1 MTQAQLEALVAAA
14 VAAAQAGQPA
24 QQQPGCTFKNFM
36 DCRPSSFS
44 GTEGAVGLLHWF
56 EKLESVFE
64 MCECPEARR
73 VKFATGTLEGIA
85 LTWWNAQVQI
95 LGLAAAN
102 ATPWNDFKELI
113 KREYCTREDIHK
125 LEDELYNLK
134 MVGSEIEAYT
144 KRSNELAVLC
154 PTMVD
159 PPYKRIELYL
169 KGLAPEI
176 QSHVTSANLNN
187 IQEIQRLAH
196 RITDQAVDQNK
207 LPKRVSATATV
218 TPSAT
223 PVTLSDNK
231 RKWEGDSSK
240 ASISVQSQNQQR
252 KTGNYQSPNQQSS
265 GSHRQGGYRGNL
277 PKCNNCNRHHNGQ
290 CSKGRCQRCLKMGHE
305 AKDCRS
311 PRPANQD
318 QQQPPA
324 QQNQQQGNKGCYNCG
339 AEGHIKRHC
348 PQLNRNQNNNNNQG
362 NGNNNNNNGGNNNNN
377 GNEARGR
384 AFVLGRGDA
393 VNDPNVVMGKFLLDD
408 IYVTVLFDS
417 GADTSYISLKMSKL
431 LKRTPTPLD
440 TKHVVEL
447 ANGKSVEAAQVVK
460 GCSIVLAGQ
469 TFSIDLIPI
478 VLGSFDVVIGMDWL
492 SQHHAEILCKE
503 KVIRIPRSS
512 QEPLEVQGDKSGVVV
527 GIISF
532 LKAQKCLRKGHTAIL
547 ALVTDASA
555 KEKKLEDIP
564 VVRDFPQVFPED
576 LPGLPPH
583 RQVEF
588 QIELAPGAA
597 PIARAPYRLAPTELE
612 ELSKQLQELLEKGFI
627 RPSSSPWGAP
637 VLFVKKKD
645 GTFRMCIDYR
655 ELNKVTVKNRYPLP
669 RIDDLFD
676 QLQGSCY
683 YSKIDLRSGYHQL
696 RVRDEDVSKTA
707 FRTRYGH
714 YEFLVMPFGL
724 TNAPAVFMD
733 LMNRSGGARAALTSY
748 LGTSSKRAIVRK
760 VFKMRLLA
768 S

>member
-1 MTQAQLEALVAAA
+1 
-14 VAAAQAGQPA
+14 
-24 QQQPGCTFKNFM
+24 M
-36 DCRPSSFS
+36 DCRPSTFS

-73 VKFATGTLEGIA
+73 VKYATGTLEGIA

-125 LEDELYNLK
+125 LEDELYHLK

-176 QSHVTSANLNN
+176 QSHVTSANLDN
-187 IQEIQRLAH
+187 IQAIQRLAH
-196 RITDQAVDQNK
+196 RITDQAVEQNR
-207 LPKRVSATATV
+207 LPKRINATTTAV
-218 TPSAT
+218 TTSAT
-223 PVTLSDNK
+223 PSDNK

-240 ASISVQSQNQQR
+240 GSVSVQSQQR
-252 KTGNYQSPNQQSS
+252 KTNDYQNSSQQSS
-265 GSHRQGGYRGNL
+265 GSQGQGGYRGIHPL
-277 PKCNNCNRHHNGQ
+277 CNKCNRHHSGR
-290 CSKGRCQRCLKMGHE
+290 CRRERCQRCLKMGHE

-311 PRPANQD
+311 SRPANQN
-318 QQQPPA
+318 QQLPPPA
-324 QQNQQQGNKGCYNCG
+324 PQNQQQQPQRGNRGCFQCG
-339 AEGHIKRHC
+339 AEGHFKRDC
-348 PQLNRNQNNNNNQG
+348 PQLHQNRNRNNNNQG

-417 GADTSYISLKMSKL
+417 GADTSYMSLKMSKL
-431 LKRTPTPLD
+431 LKRTPTPLN

-447 ANGKSVEAAQVVK
+447 ANGKSVEAAHIIK
-460 GCSIVLAGQ
+460 GCNIVLAGQ
-469 TFSIDLIPI
+469 TFSIDLITI

-492 SQHHAEILCKE
+492 SLHHAEILCKE
-503 KVIRIPRSS
+503 KIIRIPRSK
-512 QEPLEVQGDKSGVVV
+512 QEPLEVQGDKSGAVV

-612 ELSKQLQELLEKGFI
+612 ELSKQLQKLLDKGFI

-645 GTFRMCIDYR
+645 SPHSRCASI
-655 ELNKVTVKNRYPLP
+655 
-669 RIDDLFD
+669 
-676 QLQGSCY
+676 
-683 YSKIDLRSGYHQL
+683 
-696 RVRDEDVSKTA
+696 TA
-707 FRTRYGH
+707 
-714 YEFLVMPFGL
+714 
-724 TNAPAVFMD
+724 N
-733 LMNRSGGARAALTSY
+733 
-748 LGTSSKRAIVRK
+748 
-760 VFKMRLLA
+760 
-768 S
+768 

>member
-1 MTQAQLEALVAAA
+1 
-14 VAAAQAGQPA
+14 
-24 QQQPGCTFKNFM
+24 M
-36 DCRPSSFS
+36 DCRPNSFS

-64 MCECPEARR
+64 MCECPEARK

-85 LTWWNAQVQI
+85 LTWWNAQVQV

-176 QSHVTSANLNN
+176 QSHVTSANLEN

-196 RITDQAVDQNK
+196 RITDQAVEQNK
-207 LPKRVSATATV
+207 LPKRVSATTTV

-240 ASISVQSQNQQR
+240 ASVSVQSQNQQR
-252 KTGNYQSPNQQSS
+252 KTDNYQSPNQQSS

-277 PKCNNCNRHHNGQ
+277 PKCNNCNKHHNGQ
-290 CSKGRCQRCLKMGHE
+290 CNKGRCQRCLKMGHE

-311 PRPANQD
+311 LRPANQN
-318 QQQPPA
+318 QQQPHA
-324 QQNQQQGNKGCYNCG
+324 QPNQQQGNKGCYNCG

-362 NGNNNNNNGGNNNNN
+362 NGNNNNGGNNN

-393 VNDPNVVMGKFLLDD
+393 VNDPNVVMGKFLLDN

-417 GADTSYISLKMSKL
+417 GADTSYMSVKMCQL
-431 LKRTPTPLD
+431 LKRAPTLLP

-447 ANGKSVEAAQVVK
+447 ANGKSLEATHVVP
-460 GCSIVLAGQ
+460 GCNLILAGQ
-469 TFSIDLIPI
+469 AFSIDLIPI

-492 SQHHAEILCKE
+492 SQHQAEILCSE
-503 KVIRIPRSS
+503 KIIRIPRSG
-512 QEPLEVQGDKSGVVV
+512 QEPLEVQGDKSGAVV

-547 ALVTDASA
+547 ALVSDATA

-564 VVRDFPQVFPED
+564 IVRDYPQVFPED

-597 PIARAPYRLAPTELE
+597 PIARAPYRLAPSELE

-683 YSKIDLRSGYHQL
+683 YSKIDLWSGYHQL
-696 RVRDEDVSKTA
+696 RVREEDISKTA

-733 LMNRSGGARAALTSY
+733 LMNRVCKPY
-748 LGTSSKRAIVRK
+748 LDKFVIVFIDDILIYSKSQEEHEQHL
-760 VFKMRLLA
+760 RLILELL
-768 S
+768 